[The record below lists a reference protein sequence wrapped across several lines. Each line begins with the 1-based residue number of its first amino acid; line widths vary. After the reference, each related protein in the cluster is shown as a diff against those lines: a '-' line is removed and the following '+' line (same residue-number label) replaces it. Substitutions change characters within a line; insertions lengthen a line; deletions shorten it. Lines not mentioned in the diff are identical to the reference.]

1 MRCLESAAKKTQP
14 QSVSE
19 MLDAQT
25 LFKFF
30 LNESVENRLHC
41 LYYSVNLHMFRVSIK
56 PISVYF
62 HYLPFIKVKKGS
74 LLKSFLLCLCA
85 CQRNVMELLFLFFM
99 I

>member
-1 MRCLESAAKKTQP
+1 
-14 QSVSE
+14 

-41 LYYSVNLHMFRVSIK
+41 LYYSVNLHMFRMSIK

-62 HYLPFIKVKKGS
+62 HYLPFIKVKKKGPCLNHFYCVYVHAKEMLWNCCFCS
-74 LLKSFLLCLCA
+74 L
-85 CQRNVMELLFLFFM
+85 
-99 I
+99 